1 VEDSFVKTLS
11 KHLVF
16 GVDFIPT
23 QNFWLG
29 VGFNP
34 KANADMKLQNGNKL
48 GGFSMGAGV
57 KVNRFDVGVSVA
69 RYHPSATSLMLS
81 FSMFLGD
88 IAP

>member
-1 VEDSFVKTLS
+1 
-11 KHLVF
+11 
-16 GVDFIPT
+16 
-23 QNFWLG
+23 
-29 VGFNP
+29 
-34 KANADMKLQNGNKL
+34 
-48 GGFSMGAGV
+48 MGAGV